1 MPLTSSNLKAAR
13 DRFSNPAWVC
23 FIWVGL
29 TAGAALLA
37 VTAIF
42 AAEAASRP
50 VSLDI
55 ARTLFER
62 LTRVELAFLILLLV
76 VVRTTGQTARWWA
89 VSALLALIM
98 IAQTAWLVPELS
110 GRTDL
115 ILGGVEPP
123 PSIAHAA
130 YSIST
135 LVKLS
140 LLLVMGFCA
149 LPPRRQSA

>member
-62 LTRVELAFLILLLV
+62 RTRVELAFLILLLV
-76 VVRTTGQTARWWA
+76 VSRTTGQTARWWA

-98 IAQTAWLVPELS
+98 IAQAAWLVPELS

-140 LLLVMGFCA
+140 LLLVMGFSA
-149 LPPRRQSA
+149 LPPRRQPG